1 VSAFALT
8 ATNPITLL
16 SFLGVFAALGISN
29 QDTLSQG
36 CVLVGG
42 VFAGSAAWWLLLSGG
57 VGLMRR
63 AMEAL
68 YLRWAHV
75 IAGALLL
82 AFGVFVLVTVAA

>member
-1 VSAFALT
+1 
-8 ATNPITLL
+8 
-16 SFLGVFAALGISN
+16 
-29 QDTLSQG
+29 
-36 CVLVGG
+36 
-42 VFAGSAAWWLLLSGG
+42 
-57 VGLMRR
+57 MRR